1 MDSLEKIRCFKLLS
15 ELKTAALFEENVTR
29 EIVHLNLSGEITWQV
44 PKVELIF
51 LIQLILMCVK
61 RSKCYNIKKNI
72 VVIVCLMIWLK
83 LDFQM
88 KNVMKILNSMLHNAE
103 IKNETFYIFYLLHA
117 FVIICR
123 SFLMKNYAWFG
134 H

>member
-15 ELKTAALFEENVTR
+15 ELKTAAMFEENVTR

-61 RSKCYNIKKNI
+61 RSKCYNIKK
-72 VVIVCLMIWLK
+72 M
-83 LDFQM
+83 
-88 KNVMKILNSMLHNAE
+88 
-103 IKNETFYIFYLLHA
+103 
-117 FVIICR
+117 
-123 SFLMKNYAWFG
+123 
-134 H
+134 